1 MNAKG
6 LAAVA
11 ALIAMTLAFSIWGWL
26 ATPPGAEI
34 AVHWNAAGQPDRFGG
49 KAEAFLL
56 IPGLAVLMSALFAA
70 APHIDPR
77 GRNLAAS
84 GPLLMTVWIG
94 TIGVLAIVQAALTFS
109 ALGVITAD
117 GEIVPRAVMLAVCAL
132 MVITGNALGKARPNW
147 FVGVRTP
154 WTLSSDR
161 AWDATHRWA
170 GRGFVLSGLI
180 GAAFTLLTPL
190 VVAVFVFAG
199 LVLTTAA
206 GSVALS
212 FLVWRRDPEREVFSE
227 DSERRDG

>member
-1 MNAKG
+1 MTVKG
-6 LAAVA
+6 LAAAA
-11 ALIAMTLAFSIWGWL
+11 ALIALTLAFSVWGWL

-34 AVHWNAAGQPDRFGG
+34 AVHWNAAGQPDRYGG

-56 IPGLAVLMSALFAA
+56 IPGIAVLLSLLFAA

-84 GPLLMTVWIG
+84 GPVLMTVWIG
-94 TIGVLAIVQAALTFS
+94 TVGVLAIVQAALTLT
-109 ALGVITAD
+109 ALGLITAD
-117 GEIVPRAVMLAVCAL
+117 GEIVPRAVMLSVCAL
-132 MVITGNALGKARPNW
+132 MVLIGNALGKARPNW

-180 GAAFTLLTPL
+180 GAACTLLAPL
-190 VVAVFVFAG
+190 MVAVFVFAG
-199 LVLTTAA
+199 LILATAA

-212 FLVWRRDPEREVFSE
+212 FLVWRRDPERDVYSE
-227 DSERRDG
+227 DS

>member
-1 MNAKG
+1 MTVKG
-6 LAAVA
+6 LAAAA
-11 ALIAMTLAFSIWGWL
+11 ALIALTLAFSVWGWL

-34 AVHWNAAGQPDRFGG
+34 AVHWNAAGQPDRYGG

-56 IPGLAVLMSALFAA
+56 IPGIAVLLSLLFAA

-84 GPLLMTVWIG
+84 GPVLMTVWIG
-94 TIGVLAIVQAALTFS
+94 TVGVLAIVQAALTLT
-109 ALGVITAD
+109 ALGLITAD
-117 GEIVPRAVMLAVCAL
+117 GEIVQRAVMLSVCAL
-132 MVITGNALGKARPNW
+132 MVLIGNALGKARPNW

-180 GAAFTLLTPL
+180 GAACTLLAPL
-190 VVAVFVFAG
+190 IVAVFVFAG
-199 LVLTTAA
+199 LILATAA

-212 FLVWRRDPEREVFSE
+212 FLVWRRDPERDVYSE
-227 DSERRDG
+227 DS

>member
-11 ALIAMTLAFSIWGWL
+11 ALIAMTFAFSMWGWL

-49 KAEAFLL
+49 KAEAFML

-84 GPLLMTVWIG
+84 GSVLMTVWIG
-94 TIGVLAIVQAALTFS
+94 TIGVLAVVQAALTFS
-109 ALGVITAD
+109 ALGVIAAD

-132 MVITGNALGKARPNW
+132 MVITGNVLGKARPNW

-180 GAAFTLLTPL
+180 GGACVLVAPL
-190 VVAVFVFAG
+190 VAALFVFSG
-199 LVLTTAA
+199 LILMTAF
-206 GSVALS
+206 GSVLLS

-227 DSERRDG
+227 GGSKP

>member
-1 MNAKG
+1 MSARA
-6 LAAVA
+6 LTAVA
-11 ALIAMTLAFSIWGWL
+11 ALIAMTLGFSLWGWL
-26 ATPPGAEI
+26 AAPPGVEI
-34 AVHWNAAGQPDRFGG
+34 AVHWNAAGQPDRYGG

-56 IPGLAVLMSALFAA
+56 IPGAAIFLSILLAA

-84 GPLLMTVWIG
+84 GSVLPTIWIA
-94 TIGVLAIVQAALTFS
+94 TLCLFAIVQAALTLS
-109 ALGVITAD
+109 ALGMVAPD
-117 GEIVPRAVMLAVCAL
+117 GDSVPRTVMLGVCAL
-132 MVITGNALGKARPNW
+132 MVIVGNALGKARPNW

-180 GAAFTLLTPL
+180 GAACALLAPMMA
-190 VVAVFVFAG
+190 AVFVFLA
-199 LVLTTAA
+199 LILTTTA
-206 GSVALS
+206 GSVVLS

-227 DSERRDG
+227 GS